1 MMTPPNSA
9 PLLREAHRATRDA
22 QPEDL
27 RVRIHRAISWLERA
41 EVEKEDMDARFIFLW
56 ISLNAA
62 YAREFGYEQT
72 ERDEAMRF
80 MRKLLA
86 CDTEGRIHAV
96 LFNQFSGPIRT
107 LIDNKYVFEPFWR
120 AMREHDSSELWKS
133 KFEQAKGVALK
144 AIMDRDTATVLS
156 VVADR
161 LHVLRNQLVH
171 GGATWNGQAN
181 RAQVR
186 DAAAIL
192 STLMPVVIDLMVH
205 SRDVDFEAITY
216 PWVK

>member
-1 MMTPPNSA
+1 
-9 PLLREAHRATRDA
+9 
-22 QPEDL
+22 
-27 RVRIHRAISWLERA
+27 
-41 EVEKEDMDARFIFLW
+41 
-56 ISLNAA
+56 
-62 YAREFGYEQT
+62 
-72 ERDEAMRF
+72 MRF

-120 AMREHDSSELWKS
+120 AMRVHDSSELWKS

>member
-1 MMTPPNSA
+1 MNSFEA
-9 PLLREAHRATRDA
+9 AQILKQAHRERRVT
-22 QPEDL
+22 QPEEL

-41 EVEKEDMDARFIFLW
+41 ELETADTDARFIFLW

-62 YAREFGYEQT
+62 YAREFGHEQS
-72 ERDEAMRF
+72 EREEAMRF
-80 MRKLLA
+80 MRELLA
-86 CDTEGRIHAV
+86 GDSEGRIQAV
-96 LFNQFSGPIRT
+96 LFKQFSGPIRT
-107 LIDNKYVFEPFWR
+107 LIDNKFVFEPFWR
-120 AMREHDSSELWKS
+120 AMREHDSSEQWKS
-133 KFEQAKGVALK
+133 KFEHAKGIALK
-144 AIMDRDTATVLS
+144 AVMDTDTVTVLS

-192 STLMPVVIDLMVH
+192 GTLMPVIIDLMIR
-205 SRDVDFEAITY
+205 SKDADFGAITY

>member
-1 MMTPPNSA
+1 MPPRNA
-9 PLLREAHRATRDA
+9 AHALKEAHRLMRDA
-22 QPEDL
+22 QPEEL

-41 EVEKEDMDARFIFLW
+41 EKEDEDADARFIFLW

-96 LFNQFSGPIRT
+96 LFGQFSGPIRT
-107 LIDNKYVFEPFWR
+107 LIDNKFVFEPFWR
-120 AMREHDSSELWKS
+120 AMREHDSSEQWKAR
-133 KFEQAKGVALK
+133 FDHAKGLALK
-144 AIMDRDTATVLS
+144 AVMDNDTITVLS

-181 RAQVR
+181 RGQVR

-192 STLMPVVIDLMVH
+192 GTLMPVVIDLMVH